1 MAFSAEAIVAA
12 RISWARGAEPAQ
24 PIMRRLAHSER
35 HVSVQ
40 TATSARSGCDKTTLA
55 QGQAFTKPW
64 HLSQNGYGVVFVVVF
79 VFVFVRLCVSLCQ
92 KREEREE
99 REERER
105 EARERVERGGSLR

>member
-24 PIMRRLAHSER
+24 PIMRR

-79 VFVFVRLCVSLCQ
+79 VFVFVRLCVSLCVRRE
-92 KREEREE
+92 KREK
-99 REERER
+99 RER
-105 EARERVERGGSLR
+105 EARSERE